1 MYEVIN
7 ISYISNDAERFAYA
21 PPALCYDSRS
31 GVSNG
36 WLGMTKRSMLDQFAE
51 IKAQHPDTVL
61 FFRMGDFYEMFHE
74 DAVIASEVLGI
85 TLTSRDKNS
94 DNPVPMAGVP
104 WHSVE
109 SYLQSMLRSGYKV
122 TMCEQEEELRPGSK
136 ILERVVTRVYTPG
149 SLYEENLIGEDSSSI
164 LAAISVKDDVI
175 GLAILDSSTGRSW
188 IQEQSGTGRWER
200 IKDEIQRWS
209 PSELVVSKK
218 DALSDM
224 ILSLVGDLDN
234 ILMSVHDS
242 NSEQRLQAVR
252 EHLKV
257 SDLGSIDLDSRP
269 LALQACGLAAGYI
282 ARLHLIDTVPL
293 REIHFDADDGHLV
306 LDQTTLRNLELSH
319 TLIGEKQGSLLQSI
333 DCTRT
338 WMGRRLLKEWIM
350 RPLTNKTKISF
361 RHSAVNSLFNAPKRL
376 DSIRESLKS
385 MRDLERLSTRLAYG
399 RANARDLVAISECLE
414 RMPKLQSLLTE
425 GSSELLHESSLGLN
439 SLESLREII
448 FSKIIDEPPA
458 SIRDGGIFRFGVDD
472 KLDELRGKASEGTS
486 WLEEFESQE
495 REKLDIPN
503 LKIKH
508 NRQFGFFIEITK
520 SHVDKVPEHYR
531 RRQTMTNAERYTT
544 EELVGWEEI
553 ILTADDRAKALER
566 EIFINLRDNVANFS
580 SDLATIARKV
590 AITDV
595 LSSFAYHA
603 RKNTW
608 CRPEITEENKM
619 EVVAGRHPVLEA
631 DGRFVPNDV
640 KLDQK
645 RSFLLLTGPN
655 MGGKSTYL
663 RQTALIS
670 ILAQAGSFVPAEKA
684 RIGLIDRV
692 FTRVGA
698 HDDLR
703 RGRSTFM
710 MEMIEVAHIL
720 RRATDKS
727 LILLDEIGRGTS
739 TFDGLAIAWSV
750 TEDICKR
757 LGARTLFAT
766 HYHQLIGL
774 DAEFDNLANI
784 HVQVADVNGEIRFLH
799 TISEGPCDE
808 SYGVQVA
815 ALAGLPISVVERARD
830 LLIFLESQAQG
841 AKAGSSKSPES
852 RPDGQSSIYGWMLG
866 SNEQKEIIDSVGES
880 ISMDNNKQESF
891 DPILQEILERL
902 KSIDPDNLSPRE
914 SQEVL
919 YAMIDS
925 IKKSQY
931 SDLLEE

>member
-1 MYEVIN
+1 MLSDLLMHPLLCGITH
-7 ISYISNDAERFAYA
+7 A
-21 PPALCYDSRS
+21 PALALEGLEMS
-31 GVSNG
+31 
-36 WLGMTKRSMLDQFAE
+36 KRSMLDQFAE

-94 DNPVPMAGVP
+94 DNPVAMAGVP

-109 SYLQSMLRSGYKV
+109 SYLQSMLRAGYKV

-149 SLYEENLIGEDSSSI
+149 SLYEENLIGEDGSSI
-164 LAAISVKDDVI
+164 LAAISVKDDKV

-188 IQEQSGTGRWER
+188 VQEQSGAGRWER

-218 DALSDM
+218 DALSDV
-224 ILSLVGDLDN
+224 ILSLVSDLDN
-234 ILMSVHDS
+234 ILMSVHDA
-242 NSEQRLQAVR
+242 NAEQRLQSVR

-257 SDLGSIDLDSRP
+257 SDLGSVDLDSKP

-282 ARLHLIDTVPL
+282 AHLHLIDIVPL
-293 REIHFDADDGHLV
+293 REVHFDADDGHLV

-319 TLIGEKQGSLLQSI
+319 TLIGEKQGSLIQSI
-333 DCTRT
+333 DSTRT

-350 RPLTNKTKISF
+350 RPLTDKEIIAS
-361 RHSAVNSLFNAPKRL
+361 RHLAVSSLFKAPRRL
-376 DSIRESLKS
+376 DSIREALKS

-399 RANARDLVAISECLE
+399 RANARDLVAVSECLG
-414 RMPKLQSLLTE
+414 RMPKLQTLLTE
-425 GSSELLHESSLGLN
+425 GNSELLHSSSLGLN
-439 SLESLREII
+439 NLDSMRELIYT
-448 FSKIIDEPPA
+448 KIIDEPPA
-458 SIRDGGIFRFGVDD
+458 SIRDGGIFRHGVHEQ
-472 KLDELRGKASEGTS
+472 LDELRSKASEGTS
-486 WLEEFESQE
+486 WLKEFESKE

-520 SHVDKVPEHYR
+520 SHVGKVPDNYR

-544 EELVGWEEI
+544 DELVGWEEI
-553 ILTADDRAKALER
+553 ILTADDRAKALEK
-566 EIFINLRDNVANFS
+566 ELFIDLRNSVASHS
-580 SDLATIARKV
+580 SELATIARQI
-590 AITDV
+590 ATTDV
-595 LSSFAYHA
+595 LSSFAIHA
-603 RKNTW
+603 RKNSW
-608 CRPEITEENKM
+608 CKPEITDGRKIEIIS
-619 EVVAGRHPVLEA
+619 GRHPVLEA
-631 DGRFVPNDV
+631 DGRFVPNDI
-640 KLDQK
+640 KLDEK

-670 ILAQAGSFVPAEKA
+670 ILAQAGSYVPAEKA
-684 RIGLIDRV
+684 KIGLIDRV

-774 DAEFDNLANI
+774 EAEFKNLANI

-799 TISEGPCDE
+799 TISEGSCDD

-830 LLIFLESQAQG
+830 LLVFLESQAQG
-841 AKAGSSKSPES
+841 AKAGSSNSPDS
-852 RPDGQSSIYGWMLG
+852 RPNGQSSIYGWMLSSANQNELI
-866 SNEQKEIIDSVGES
+866 SNEPKPLDLDVKEEIIIDPVLKEIS
-880 ISMDNNKQESF
+880 
-891 DPILQEILERL
+891 ERL
-902 KSIDPDNLSPRE
+902 RSLDVDNLSPRE

-925 IKKSQY
+925 LEKSRY
-931 SDLLEE
+931 TDLLEE

>member
-1 MYEVIN
+1 MHPLLCGLTH
-7 ISYISNDAERFAYA
+7 A
-21 PPALCYDSRS
+21 PALAMD
-31 GVSNG
+31 G
-36 WLGMTKRSMLDQFAE
+36 LGMTKRSMLDQFAE
-51 IKAQHPDTVL
+51 IKAQHPDTIL

-104 WHSVE
+104 WHSIE
-109 SYLQSMLRSGYKV
+109 SYLQSMLRAGYKV

-149 SLYEENLIGEDSSSI
+149 SLYEENLIGEDGSSI
-164 LAAISVKDDVI
+164 LAALSVKEDVI

-188 IQEQSGTGRWER
+188 IQEQSGAGRWER

-218 DALSDM
+218 DALSDV
-224 ILSLVGDLDN
+224 ILSLVADLDN
-234 ILMSVHDS
+234 ILISIHDA

-293 REIHFDADDGHLV
+293 REVHFDADDGHLV

-350 RPLTNKTKISF
+350 RPLTNKETIAL
-361 RHSAVNSLFNAPKRL
+361 RHSAVSSLFKAPRRL

-414 RMPKLQSLLTE
+414 RMPKLQTLLTE
-425 GSSELLHESSLGLN
+425 GNSELLHHSSSGLN
-439 SLESLREII
+439 NLESLRELIS
-448 FSKIIDEPPA
+448 SKIIDEPPA
-458 SIRDGGIFRFGVDD
+458 SIRDGGIFRYGVDNQ
-472 KLDELRGKASEGTS
+472 LDELRGKTSEGTS
-486 WLEEFESQE
+486 WLEGFESQE

-520 SHVDKVPEHYR
+520 SHVDKVPENYR

-544 EELVGWEEI
+544 EELIGWEEI
-553 ILTADDRAKALER
+553 ILTADDRAKALEK
-566 EIFINLRDNVANFS
+566 EIFIDLRDSVSNFS
-580 SDLATIARKV
+580 SELATIARKI

-595 LSSFAYHA
+595 LSSFALHA
-603 RKNTW
+603 RKNSW
-608 CRPEITEENKM
+608 CKPEITEDNKM
-619 EVVAGRHPVLEA
+619 EVVAGRHPVLES
-631 DGRFVPNDV
+631 DGRFVPNDI
-640 KLDQK
+640 KLDKK

-684 RIGLIDRV
+684 KIGLIDRV

-750 TEDICKR
+750 TEDICRR

-774 DAEFDNLANI
+774 DSEFENLTNI

-841 AKAGSSKSPES
+841 AKAGSSSSPDS
-852 RPDGQSSIYGWMLG
+852 RPDGQSSIYGGMLG
-866 SNEQKEIIDSVGES
+866 SVNQNKTDMNEIESVPLNIKEQVVI
-880 ISMDNNKQESF
+880 
-891 DPILQEILERL
+891 DPILQEISERL
-902 KSIDPDNLSPRE
+902 RSLDPDNLSPRE

>member
-1 MYEVIN
+1 MPPSIKGSP
-7 ISYISNDAERFAYA
+7 ISEDETPMMRQYF
-21 PPALCYDSRS
+21 
-31 GVSNG
+31 G
-36 WLGMTKRSMLDQFAE
+36 
-51 IKAQHPDTVL
+51 IKEHHPDSIL

-94 DNPVPMAGVP
+94 DNPVAMAGVP

-109 SYLQSMLRSGYKV
+109 SYLQSMLRAGYKV

-149 SLYEENLIGEDSSSI
+149 SLYEENLIGEDGSSI
-164 LAAISVKDDVI
+164 LAAISVKDDKV

-188 IQEQSGTGRWER
+188 VQEQSGAGRWER

-218 DALSDM
+218 DALSDV
-224 ILSLVGDLDN
+224 ILSLVSDLDN
-234 ILMSVHDS
+234 ILMSVHDA
-242 NSEQRLQAVR
+242 NAEQRLQSVR

-257 SDLGSIDLDSRP
+257 SDLGSVDLDSKP

-282 ARLHLIDTVPL
+282 AHLHLIDIVPL
-293 REIHFDADDGHLV
+293 REVHFDADDGHLV

-319 TLIGEKQGSLLQSI
+319 TLIGEKQGSLIQSI
-333 DCTRT
+333 DSTRT

-350 RPLTNKTKISF
+350 RPLTDKEIIAS
-361 RHSAVNSLFNAPKRL
+361 RHLAVSSLFKAPRRL
-376 DSIRESLKS
+376 DSIRENLKS

-399 RANARDLVAISECLE
+399 RANARDLVAVSECLG
-414 RMPKLQSLLTE
+414 RMPKLQTLLTE
-425 GSSELLHESSLGLN
+425 GNSELLHSSSLGLN
-439 SLESLREII
+439 NLDSMRELIYT
-448 FSKIIDEPPA
+448 KIIDEPPA
-458 SIRDGGIFRFGVDD
+458 SIRDGGIFRHGVHEQ
-472 KLDELRGKASEGTS
+472 LDELRSKASEGTS
-486 WLEEFESQE
+486 WLKEFESKE

-520 SHVDKVPEHYR
+520 SHVGKVPDNYR

-544 EELVGWEEI
+544 DELVGWEEI
-553 ILTADDRAKALER
+553 ILTADDRAKALEK
-566 EIFINLRDNVANFS
+566 ELFIDLRNSVASHS
-580 SDLATIARKV
+580 SELATIARQI
-590 AITDV
+590 ATTDV
-595 LSSFAYHA
+595 LSSFAIHA
-603 RKNTW
+603 RKNSW
-608 CRPEITEENKM
+608 CKPEITDGRKIEIIS
-619 EVVAGRHPVLEA
+619 GRHPVLEA
-631 DGRFVPNDV
+631 DGRFVPNDI
-640 KLDQK
+640 KLDEK

-670 ILAQAGSFVPAEKA
+670 ILAQAGSYVPAEKA
-684 RIGLIDRV
+684 KIGLIDRV

-774 DAEFDNLANI
+774 EAEFKNLANI

-799 TISEGPCDE
+799 TISEGSCDD

-830 LLIFLESQAQG
+830 LLVFLESQAQG
-841 AKAGSSKSPES
+841 AKAGSSNSPDS
-852 RPDGQSSIYGWMLG
+852 RPNGQSSIYGWMLSSANQNELI
-866 SNEQKEIIDSVGES
+866 SNEPKPLDLDVKEEIIIDPVLKEIS
-880 ISMDNNKQESF
+880 
-891 DPILQEILERL
+891 ERL
-902 KSIDPDNLSPRE
+902 RSLDVDNLSPRE

-925 IKKSQY
+925 LEKSRY
-931 SDLLEE
+931 TDLLEE